1 MAENAENAPAGQAD
15 AFQGLANRNI
25 DNPTI
30 AQHRPET
37 QARILDLKQ
46 FEKNTLRA
54 FFSLE
59 LASGLILRGC
69 TLHTKNGKF
78 WVGLPAKPYTTDTG
92 AQSWAAIVD
101 FRDKRTAA
109 RFQEMATAAAVEAF
123 ERMRGA
129 A

>member
-1 MAENAENAPAGQAD
+1 M
-15 AFQGLANRNI
+15 
-25 DNPTI
+25 
-30 AQHRPET
+30 
-37 QARILDLKQ
+37 
-46 FEKNTLRA
+46 
-54 FFSLE
+54 
-59 LASGLILRGC
+59 ASGLILRGC

-92 AQSWAAIVD
+92 AQSWAAVVD

-109 RFQEMATAAAVEAF
+109 RFQEMAIAAAVEAF